1 MTVIKEIQEKE
12 AKTISAQRQVAFNYL
27 FDSVSDNVMVGD
39 FFIFEYDPKY
49 RQFLKHWDKYPLV
62 LVMNIYDNGF
72 LGANLHYTTQKQRM
86 IIAKK
91 FLNRN
96 VSIPSKLLHRY
107 IFNRADNLFF
117 KVPEKELVEFAALPI
132 EEFRDSN
139 NRFVSA
145 AKVQKSGKT
154 SRK

>member
-1 MTVIKEIQEKE
+1 MSVIKEIKEKD
-12 AKTISAQRQVAFNYL
+12 ARTISAQRKIAFDYL
-27 FDSVSDNVMVGD
+27 FDSVTDDVMVGD

-132 EEFRDSN
+132 EEFRDSK

-145 AKVQKSGKT
+145 TKVQKSGKT
-154 SRK
+154 GR

>member
-27 FDSVSDNVMVGD
+27 FDSASDNVMVGD

-107 IFNRADNLFF
+107 IFNRADNMFF

-132 EEFRDSN
+132 EEFRDSK

>member
-1 MTVIKEIQEKE
+1 MSVIKEIKEKD
-12 AKTISAQRQVAFNYL
+12 ARTISAQRKIGFDYL
-27 FDSVSDNVMVGD
+27 FDSITDDVMVGD

-107 IFNRADNLFF
+107 IFNRADNMFF

-132 EEFRDSN
+132 EEFRDSK

>member
-1 MTVIKEIQEKE
+1 MSVIKEIKEKD
-12 AKTISAQRQVAFNYL
+12 ARTISAQRKIAFDYL
-27 FDSVSDNVMVGD
+27 FDSVTDDVMVGD

-49 RQFLKHWDKYPLV
+49 RQFLRHWDKYPLV

-107 IFNRADNLFF
+107 IFNRADNMFF

-132 EEFRDSN
+132 EEFRDSK

>member
-27 FDSVSDNVMVGD
+27 FDSVSDSVMVGD
-39 FFIFEYDPKY
+39 FFLFEYDPKY

-132 EEFRDSN
+132 EEFRDSK

-145 AKVQKSGKT
+145 TKVQKLGKT
-154 SRK
+154 GR

>member
-49 RQFLKHWDKYPLV
+49 RQFLRHWDKYPLV
-62 LVMNIYDNGF
+62 LVMDIYDNGF

-132 EEFRDSN
+132 EEFRDSK

-145 AKVQKSGKT
+145 TKVQKSGKT
-154 SRK
+154 GR

>member
-1 MTVIKEIQEKE
+1 MSVIKEIKEKD
-12 AKTISAQRQVAFNYL
+12 ARTISAQRKIAFDYL
-27 FDSVSDNVMVGD
+27 FDSVTDDVMVGD

-62 LVMNIYDNGF
+62 LVMDIYDNGF

-107 IFNRADNLFF
+107 IFNRADNMFF

-132 EEFRDSN
+132 EEFRDSK

-145 AKVQKSGKT
+145 AKVQQSGKT

>member
-132 EEFRDSN
+132 EQFRDSK

-145 AKVQKSGKT
+145 TKVQKSGKT
-154 SRK
+154 GR